1 MVLETCIREELI
13 LNTDKTVTR
22 IIEAD
27 EDIWVKGTDDE
38 DRGDFLTLED
48 QRGVIQLDLTEAL
61 ALSDQDPTP
70 HLLVKAP
77 RTRDIQKMQSER
89 GNIDQ
94 KEIEFLGACCIGIK
108 PKDLENMHGRD
119 YARLSRLTR
128 NFIL

>member
-1 MVLETCIREELI
+1 M
-13 LNTDKTVTR
+13 NTDKSVTR

-27 EDIWVKGTDDE
+27 EDIWIKGTEGE

-48 QRGVIQLDLTEAL
+48 QRGAIQLNLTEPL
-61 ALSDQDPTP
+61 ALSDQDAAL

-77 RTRDIQKMQSER
+77 RTRDIQKMQSAQ
-89 GNIDQ
+89 GNINQ
-94 KEIEFLGACCIGIK
+94 NEIEFLGACCLGIK
-108 PKDLENMHGRD
+108 PKDLEDMHGRD